1 MSWTIIKPKNQL
13 NQLQAIVKNHRRSHK
28 LKNNR
33 LKMRQ
38 KKKQKTNHQI
48 VEKPNNQNNKR
59 MNCKMGKGANNQK
72 VRETKELNQKKQLLK
87 LVNQIMEKQLLK
99 VLRKLRYNLKKKTN
113 LKLKLRSKKQEMNLK
128 LSLKPKK

>member
-59 MNCKMGKGANNQK
+59 MKCKMGKGANNQK

-87 LVNQIMEKQLLK
+87 LANQIVEKPLLK
-99 VLRKLRYNLKKKTN
+99 ALRKSSHNSKKKTN
-113 LKLKLRSKKQEMNLK
+113 LKLILRTKKEEMK
-128 LSLKPKK
+128 LSLKLKK

>member
-1 MSWTIIKPKNQL
+1 MSTGIIFTL
-13 NQLQAIVKNHRRSHK
+13 LI
-28 LKNNR
+28 
-33 LKMRQ
+33 Q

-59 MNCKMGKGANNQK
+59 MKCKMGKGANNQK

-87 LVNQIMEKQLLK
+87 LANQIVEKQLQK
-99 VLRKLRYNLKKKTN
+99 ALRKLSHKLKKKTN
-113 LKLKLRSKKQEMNLK
+113 LKLILRPKKQEMNLK

>member
-59 MNCKMGKGANNQK
+59 MKCKMGKGANNQK

-87 LVNQIMEKQLLK
+87 LVNQIVEKQLLK
-99 VLRKLRYNLKKKTN
+99 ALRKSSHNSKKKTN
-113 LKLKLRSKKQEMNLK
+113 LKLILRTKKEEMK